1 MSRIVISLLLTFC
14 LMTPSLSAMDA
25 AKKQAISDTLAR
37 QLSQTKAATHR
48 LQILYDLFDLAPHD
62 SVTVTGERVLEAA
75 LEVKD
80 YASAMDMYRRLGS
93 FNIGRDTLRIESY
106 INGLTKL
113 PKSPERDATE
123 CFLYLSLMTAK
134 AHYLDEDM
142 RYNQLMHL
150 LQRFRDTRT
159 QNQPIYDRVVM
170 MFTLCN
176 YLDAAVP
183 GEILTSYLNE
193 LEGLI
198 KQIPYKLNGLENMF
212 YLHSAMVYTS
222 NDQPARAV
230 AADRE
235 LLQVINRL
243 DNERIQQ
250 GRIYRNYD
258 RFRYSVYRRM
268 LSNYDALSDEEV
280 EKIYR
285 RVLELQKTNE
295 AVADDMAHNPRVE
308 AYYNMAKENYATA
321 LPLLMECLDKERQQH
336 NRRQLLRLA
345 VKAATETGDTQTLNN
360 VAREYSVI
368 LEKTLKERTFQ
379 RGKELRALYEV
390 AEITDPDSNQAS
402 LAERTEN
409 RNTTLTIILWIALAI
424 IIAIVVAFSVHIL
437 RSRRLSMKLRETNAL
452 LESERDNL
460 RRIQASLIE
469 TRDQARQ
476 ANRHKSDFISN
487 MTHEVTTPL
496 NALVESAHLIVDN
509 VSSEKRKYL
518 DRFARTIDV
527 SAEMIRTLINDVLE
541 MNNLD
546 SGTLLIQ
553 RATIP
558 LNTICIAALQSMRIH
573 TKPGVQLRWANEK
586 EPTQVIFTDAR
597 RVEQVLVNLLSNG
610 LKFTDEGYVELAYT
624 VDTEAGTTTFTVTDT
639 GIGVPEGKEEIIF
652 ERFEKLSPSSQG
664 NGLGL
669 SISRM
674 IAIQLNGSLYIDTT
688 YTGEGSRFVFTIPS
702 LP

>member
-193 LEGLI
+193 LAGLI
-198 KQIPYKLNGLENMF
+198 KQMPYKLNGLENMF

-476 ANRHKSDFISN
+476 ANRHKSDFI
-487 MTHEVTTPL
+487 
-496 NALVESAHLIVDN
+496 
-509 VSSEKRKYL
+509 
-518 DRFARTIDV
+518 
-527 SAEMIRTLINDVLE
+527 
-541 MNNLD
+541 
-546 SGTLLIQ
+546 
-553 RATIP
+553 
-558 LNTICIAALQSMRIH
+558 
-573 TKPGVQLRWANEK
+573 
-586 EPTQVIFTDAR
+586 
-597 RVEQVLVNLLSNG
+597 
-610 LKFTDEGYVELAYT
+610 
-624 VDTEAGTTTFTVTDT
+624 
-639 GIGVPEGKEEIIF
+639 
-652 ERFEKLSPSSQG
+652 
-664 NGLGL
+664 
-669 SISRM
+669 
-674 IAIQLNGSLYIDTT
+674 
-688 YTGEGSRFVFTIPS
+688 
-702 LP
+702 

>member
-1 MSRIVISLLLTFC
+1 
-14 LMTPSLSAMDA
+14 MTPSLSAMDA

-134 AHYLDEDM
+134 AHYLAEDM

-198 KQIPYKLNGLENMF
+198 KQMPYKLNGLENMF

>member
-198 KQIPYKLNGLENMF
+198 KQMPYKLNGLENMF

-285 RVLELQKTNE
+285 RVL
-295 AVADDMAHNPRVE
+295 
-308 AYYNMAKENYATA
+308 
-321 LPLLMECLDKERQQH
+321 
-336 NRRQLLRLA
+336 
-345 VKAATETGDTQTLNN
+345 
-360 VAREYSVI
+360 
-368 LEKTLKERTFQ
+368 
-379 RGKELRALYEV
+379 
-390 AEITDPDSNQAS
+390 
-402 LAERTEN
+402 
-409 RNTTLTIILWIALAI
+409 
-424 IIAIVVAFSVHIL
+424 
-437 RSRRLSMKLRETNAL
+437 
-452 LESERDNL
+452 
-460 RRIQASLIE
+460 
-469 TRDQARQ
+469 
-476 ANRHKSDFISN
+476 
-487 MTHEVTTPL
+487 
-496 NALVESAHLIVDN
+496 
-509 VSSEKRKYL
+509 
-518 DRFARTIDV
+518 
-527 SAEMIRTLINDVLE
+527 
-541 MNNLD
+541 
-546 SGTLLIQ
+546 
-553 RATIP
+553 
-558 LNTICIAALQSMRIH
+558 
-573 TKPGVQLRWANEK
+573 
-586 EPTQVIFTDAR
+586 
-597 RVEQVLVNLLSNG
+597 
-610 LKFTDEGYVELAYT
+610 
-624 VDTEAGTTTFTVTDT
+624 
-639 GIGVPEGKEEIIF
+639 
-652 ERFEKLSPSSQG
+652 
-664 NGLGL
+664 
-669 SISRM
+669 
-674 IAIQLNGSLYIDTT
+674 
-688 YTGEGSRFVFTIPS
+688 
-702 LP
+702 

>member
-1 MSRIVISLLLTFC
+1 
-14 LMTPSLSAMDA
+14 MTPSLSAMDA

-198 KQIPYKLNGLENMF
+198 KQMPYKLNGLENMF

>member
-150 LQRFRDTRT
+150 LQRFRDTLT

-198 KQIPYKLNGLENMF
+198 KQMPYKLNGLENMF

>member
-1 MSRIVISLLLTFC
+1 
-14 LMTPSLSAMDA
+14 MTPSLSAMDA

-159 QNQPIYDRVVM
+159 QTQPIYVRVVM

-198 KQIPYKLNGLENMF
+198 KQMPYKLNGLENMF

>member
-1 MSRIVISLLLTFC
+1 
-14 LMTPSLSAMDA
+14 MTPSLSAMDA

-93 FNIGRDTLRIESY
+93 FNIGRDTMRIESY

-198 KQIPYKLNGLENMF
+198 KQMPYKLNGLENMF

>member
-1 MSRIVISLLLTFC
+1 
-14 LMTPSLSAMDA
+14 MTPSLSAMDA

-198 KQIPYKLNGLENMF
+198 KQMPYKLTGLENMF

>member
-1 MSRIVISLLLTFC
+1 
-14 LMTPSLSAMDA
+14 MTPSLSAMDA

-198 KQIPYKLNGLENMF
+198 KQMPYKLNGLENMF

-280 EKIYR
+280 EKSYR

>member
-1 MSRIVISLLLTFC
+1 
-14 LMTPSLSAMDA
+14 
-25 AKKQAISDTLAR
+25 
-37 QLSQTKAATHR
+37 
-48 LQILYDLFDLAPHD
+48 
-62 SVTVTGERVLEAA
+62 
-75 LEVKD
+75 
-80 YASAMDMYRRLGS
+80 
-93 FNIGRDTLRIESY
+93 
-106 INGLTKL
+106 
-113 PKSPERDATE
+113 
-123 CFLYLSLMTAK
+123 
-134 AHYLDEDM
+134 
-142 RYNQLMHL
+142 
-150 LQRFRDTRT
+150 
-159 QNQPIYDRVVM
+159 
-170 MFTLCN
+170 
-176 YLDAAVP
+176 
-183 GEILTSYLNE
+183 
-193 LEGLI
+193 
-198 KQIPYKLNGLENMF
+198 
-212 YLHSAMVYTS
+212 
-222 NDQPARAV
+222 
-230 AADRE
+230 
-235 LLQVINRL
+235 
-243 DNERIQQ
+243 
-250 GRIYRNYD
+250 
-258 RFRYSVYRRM
+258 M

>member
-1 MSRIVISLLLTFC
+1 
-14 LMTPSLSAMDA
+14 MTPSLSAMDA

-198 KQIPYKLNGLENMF
+198 KQMPYKLNGLENMF

-321 LPLLMECLDKERQQH
+321 LPLLMACLDKERQQH

>member
-1 MSRIVISLLLTFC
+1 
-14 LMTPSLSAMDA
+14 MTPSLSAMDA

-198 KQIPYKLNGLENMF
+198 KQMPYKLNGLENMF

-268 LSNYDALSDEEV
+268 LGNYDALSDEEV

>member
-1 MSRIVISLLLTFC
+1 
-14 LMTPSLSAMDA
+14 MTPSLSAMDA

-198 KQIPYKLNGLENMF
+198 KQMPYKLNGLENMF

-518 DRFARTIDV
+518 YRFARTIDV

>member
-1 MSRIVISLLLTFC
+1 
-14 LMTPSLSAMDA
+14 
-25 AKKQAISDTLAR
+25 
-37 QLSQTKAATHR
+37 
-48 LQILYDLFDLAPHD
+48 
-62 SVTVTGERVLEAA
+62 
-75 LEVKD
+75 
-80 YASAMDMYRRLGS
+80 
-93 FNIGRDTLRIESY
+93 
-106 INGLTKL
+106 
-113 PKSPERDATE
+113 
-123 CFLYLSLMTAK
+123 
-134 AHYLDEDM
+134 
-142 RYNQLMHL
+142 
-150 LQRFRDTRT
+150 
-159 QNQPIYDRVVM
+159 
-170 MFTLCN
+170 
-176 YLDAAVP
+176 
-183 GEILTSYLNE
+183 
-193 LEGLI
+193 
-198 KQIPYKLNGLENMF
+198 
-212 YLHSAMVYTS
+212 
-222 NDQPARAV
+222 
-230 AADRE
+230 
-235 LLQVINRL
+235 
-243 DNERIQQ
+243 
-250 GRIYRNYD
+250 
-258 RFRYSVYRRM
+258 
-268 LSNYDALSDEEV
+268 
-280 EKIYR
+280 
-285 RVLELQKTNE
+285 
-295 AVADDMAHNPRVE
+295 
-308 AYYNMAKENYATA
+308 
-321 LPLLMECLDKERQQH
+321 
-336 NRRQLLRLA
+336 
-345 VKAATETGDTQTLNN
+345 
-360 VAREYSVI
+360 
-368 LEKTLKERTFQ
+368 
-379 RGKELRALYEV
+379 
-390 AEITDPDSNQAS
+390 
-402 LAERTEN
+402 
-409 RNTTLTIILWIALAI
+409 
-424 IIAIVVAFSVHIL
+424 
-437 RSRRLSMKLRETNAL
+437 MKLRETNAL

>member
-1 MSRIVISLLLTFC
+1 
-14 LMTPSLSAMDA
+14 MTPSLSAMDA

-198 KQIPYKLNGLENMF
+198 KQMPYKLNGLENMF

-268 LSNYDALSDEEV
+268 LSNYDALSDEEKK
-280 EKIYR
+280 KIYR

>member
-1 MSRIVISLLLTFC
+1 
-14 LMTPSLSAMDA
+14 MTPSLSAMDA

-198 KQIPYKLNGLENMF
+198 KQMPYKLNGLENMF

-452 LESERDNL
+452 LKSERDNL

>member
-1 MSRIVISLLLTFC
+1 
-14 LMTPSLSAMDA
+14 MTPSLSAMDA

-134 AHYLDEDM
+134 AHCLDEDM

-198 KQIPYKLNGLENMF
+198 KQMPYKLNGLENMF

>member
-1 MSRIVISLLLTFC
+1 
-14 LMTPSLSAMDA
+14 MTPSLSAMDA

-198 KQIPYKLNGLENMF
+198 KQMPYKLNGLENMF

-674 IAIQLNGSLYIDTT
+674 IAIQLNGSLYIDTPT
-688 YTGEGSRFVFTIPS
+688 RAKVRASCSPS
-702 LP
+702 PPSPDRAPLRLQM

>member
-1 MSRIVISLLLTFC
+1 
-14 LMTPSLSAMDA
+14 MTPSLSAMDA

-198 KQIPYKLNGLENMF
+198 KQMPYKLNGLENMF

-586 EPTQVIFTDAR
+586 EPKQVILADAR
-597 RVEQVLVNLLSNG
+597 RGEQLRVNLLPNG
-610 LKFTDEGYVELAYT
+610 LKFSDEGYVELAYT

>member
-1 MSRIVISLLLTFC
+1 
-14 LMTPSLSAMDA
+14 MTPSLSAMDA

-170 MFTLCN
+170 MFTRCN

-198 KQIPYKLNGLENMF
+198 KQMPYKLNGLENMF

-558 LNTICIAALQSMRIH
+558 INTICIAALQSMRIH

>member
-1 MSRIVISLLLTFC
+1 
-14 LMTPSLSAMDA
+14 MTPSLSAMDA

-198 KQIPYKLNGLENMF
+198 KQMPYKLNGLENMF

-509 VSSEKRKYL
+509 VSREKRKYL

>member
-1 MSRIVISLLLTFC
+1 MS
-14 LMTPSLSAMDA
+14 PSLSAMDA

-198 KQIPYKLNGLENMF
+198 KQMPYKLNGLENMF

>member
-1 MSRIVISLLLTFC
+1 
-14 LMTPSLSAMDA
+14 MTPSLSAMDA

-93 FNIGRDTLRIESY
+93 LNIGRDTLRIESY

-198 KQIPYKLNGLENMF
+198 KQMPYKLNGLENMF

>member
-1 MSRIVISLLLTFC
+1 
-14 LMTPSLSAMDA
+14 MTPSLSAMDA

-198 KQIPYKLNGLENMF
+198 KQMPYKLNGLENMF

-496 NALVESAHLIVDN
+496 NALVENAHLIVDN

>member
-1 MSRIVISLLLTFC
+1 M
-14 LMTPSLSAMDA
+14 
-25 AKKQAISDTLAR
+25 
-37 QLSQTKAATHR
+37 
-48 LQILYDLFDLAPHD
+48 
-62 SVTVTGERVLEAA
+62 
-75 LEVKD
+75 
-80 YASAMDMYRRLGS
+80 
-93 FNIGRDTLRIESY
+93 
-106 INGLTKL
+106 
-113 PKSPERDATE
+113 
-123 CFLYLSLMTAK
+123 
-134 AHYLDEDM
+134 
-142 RYNQLMHL
+142 
-150 LQRFRDTRT
+150 
-159 QNQPIYDRVVM
+159 
-170 MFTLCN
+170 
-176 YLDAAVP
+176 
-183 GEILTSYLNE
+183 
-193 LEGLI
+193 
-198 KQIPYKLNGLENMF
+198 
-212 YLHSAMVYTS
+212 
-222 NDQPARAV
+222 
-230 AADRE
+230 
-235 LLQVINRL
+235 
-243 DNERIQQ
+243 
-250 GRIYRNYD
+250 
-258 RFRYSVYRRM
+258 
-268 LSNYDALSDEEV
+268 
-280 EKIYR
+280 
-285 RVLELQKTNE
+285 
-295 AVADDMAHNPRVE
+295 
-308 AYYNMAKENYATA
+308 
-321 LPLLMECLDKERQQH
+321 
-336 NRRQLLRLA
+336 
-345 VKAATETGDTQTLNN
+345 
-360 VAREYSVI
+360 AREYSVI

>member
-1 MSRIVISLLLTFC
+1 
-14 LMTPSLSAMDA
+14 MTPSLSAMDA

-198 KQIPYKLNGLENMF
+198 KQMPYKLNGLENMF

-573 TKPGVQLRWANEK
+573 TKPGVQLRWPNEK
-586 EPTQVIFTDAR
+586 KPTQVIFTDAR

>member
-1 MSRIVISLLLTFC
+1 
-14 LMTPSLSAMDA
+14 MTPSLSAMDA

-198 KQIPYKLNGLENMF
+198 KQMPYKLNGLENMF

-558 LNTICIAALQSMRIH
+558 LNTICIAALQSMRLH

>member
-198 KQIPYKLNGLENMF
+198 KQMPYKLNGLENMF

-424 IIAIVVAFSVHIL
+424 IIASVVAFSVHIL

>member
-198 KQIPYKLNGLENMF
+198 KQMPYKLNGLENMF

-496 NALVESAHLIVDN
+496 NALVENAHLIVDN

>member
-1 MSRIVISLLLTFC
+1 
-14 LMTPSLSAMDA
+14 MTPSLSAMDA

-198 KQIPYKLNGLENMF
+198 KQMPYKLNGLENMF

-610 LKFTDEGYVELAYT
+610 LKLTDEGYVELAYT

>member
-1 MSRIVISLLLTFC
+1 
-14 LMTPSLSAMDA
+14 MTPSLSAMDA

-198 KQIPYKLNGLENMF
+198 KQMPYKLNGLENMF

-624 VDTEAGTTTFTVTDT
+624 VDTEAGTTTFTATDT

>member
-198 KQIPYKLNGLENMF
+198 KQMPYKLNGLENMF

>member
-1 MSRIVISLLLTFC
+1 
-14 LMTPSLSAMDA
+14 MTPSLSAMDA

-198 KQIPYKLNGLENMF
+198 KQMPYKLNGLENMF

-652 ERFEKLSPSSQG
+652 ERFEKLSPSSHLALVLHDRVVFPAG
-664 NGLGL
+664 VPCGLLHPGQDAL
-669 SISRM
+669 
-674 IAIQLNGSLYIDTT
+674 
-688 YTGEGSRFVFTIPS
+688 
-702 LP
+702 

>member
-62 SVTVTGERVLEAA
+62 SVTVTGESVLEAA

-198 KQIPYKLNGLENMF
+198 KQMPYKLNGLENMF

>member
-1 MSRIVISLLLTFC
+1 M
-14 LMTPSLSAMDA
+14 
-25 AKKQAISDTLAR
+25 
-37 QLSQTKAATHR
+37 
-48 LQILYDLFDLAPHD
+48 
-62 SVTVTGERVLEAA
+62 TVTGERVLEAA

-198 KQIPYKLNGLENMF
+198 KQMPYKLNGLENMF

>member
-1 MSRIVISLLLTFC
+1 
-14 LMTPSLSAMDA
+14 MTPSLSAMDA

-198 KQIPYKLNGLENMF
+198 KQMPYKLNGLENMF

-230 AADRE
+230 AANRE

-258 RFRYSVYRRM
+258 RFRYSVCRRI